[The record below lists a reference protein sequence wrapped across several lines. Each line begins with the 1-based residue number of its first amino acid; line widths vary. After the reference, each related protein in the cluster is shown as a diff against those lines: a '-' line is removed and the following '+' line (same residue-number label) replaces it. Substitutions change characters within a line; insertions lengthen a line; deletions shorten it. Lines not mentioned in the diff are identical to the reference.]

1 LEAEDRVTRPPA
13 ITQQQRDELDQRH
26 TVGAGLT
33 LLRKIDD
40 AGRAVAVVAKML
52 LAGSV
57 DGKQIIVLAGPGN
70 NGAGGLAAAR
80 YLHDESARVHVV
92 LAVKPGALH
101 EMASHQYSLLQGLG
115 LEAWGLS
122 LSQEEM
128 AGQEP
133 IPWTAVD
140 LIIDALL
147 GPGIESEPHGDA
159 AELIRLINAARR
171 PILSYDVPSG
181 LRGDEGAILSPCVDA
196 TATVTLGLPLQSHLE
211 GWPVVGE
218 LWLADAGIPHDL
230 YAQMGI
236 DADQVFAGRAALSL
250 GPARKLKQ

>member
-1 LEAEDRVTRPPA
+1 VARPPA
-13 ITQQQRDELDQRH
+13 LTQQQRHELDQRH
-26 TVGAGLT
+26 TAETALT

-40 AGRAVAVVAKML
+40 AGRAVATVARML
-52 LAGSV
+52 LMETVAGKDIV
-57 DGKQIIVLAGPGN
+57 VLAGPGN

-80 YLHDESARVHVV
+80 HLHAEGARVRVV
-92 LAVKPGALH
+92 LAVKPGSLH
-101 EMASHQYSLLQGLG
+101 AMASHQYSLLKGLG

-128 AGQEP
+128 AEQEP

-147 GPGIESEPHGDA
+147 GPGVETDPRGDV

-171 PILSYDVPSG
+171 PILSFDVPSG
-181 LRGDEGAILSPCVDA
+181 LGGDEGAIHSPCVDA
-196 TATVTLGLPLQSHLE
+196 TATVALGFPLASHQE

-218 LWLADAGIPHDL
+218 LWLADTGLSREH
-230 YAQMGI
+230 YSQMGI
-236 DADQVFAGRAALSL
+236 DADQLFGDRAAISL
-250 GPARKLKQ
+250 GPARKLK

>member
-1 LEAEDRVTRPPA
+1 VILPPA
-13 ITQQQRDELDQRH
+13 LTQQQRDELEQRH
-26 TVGAGLT
+26 SAEAGLT

-40 AGRAVAVVAKML
+40 AGRAVAAVARML
-52 LAGSV
+52 LAGAVAS
-57 DGKQIIVLAGPGN
+57 KEIVILAGPGN

-80 YLHDESARVHVV
+80 HLRAEGAQVRVV

-128 AGQEP
+128 AEQEP
-133 IPWTAVD
+133 IRWTAVD

-147 GPGIESEPHGDA
+147 GPGIESDPRGDA
-159 AELIRLINAARR
+159 AELIRLINATRR
-171 PILSYDVPSG
+171 PILAFDVPTG

-196 TATVTLGLPLQSHLE
+196 TATVTLGFPLAGHQE

-218 LWLADAGIPHDL
+218 LWLADAGLSREI
-230 YAQMGI
+230 YSRMGV
-236 DADQVFAGRAALSL
+236 DAEGLFGERSAVSL
-250 GPARKLKQ
+250 GPARNLKQ